1 VVAAEVRNLAQRSA
15 GAAREIKG
23 LIRESVQK
31 VEDGSTLV
39 GQSGQALEEIVRS
52 VKRVTDII
60 AEIAAASQEQ
70 SQGID
75 QVNKAVGQM
84 DHVVQSNAAQTEE
97 LSSTARLLAGQAADL
112 QALVG
117 RFKLGAGVAS
127 PRTPAVP
134 AEAPAEAPAA
144 VPAAHGAGDRLP
156 PARREPARREPS
168 PAGALAA
175 NGQGRKWLDG
185 DAEEF

>member
-1 VVAAEVRNLAQRSA
+1 
-15 GAAREIKG
+15 
-23 LIRESVQK
+23 

-39 GQSGQALEEIVRS
+39 SQSGQALDEIVRS

-84 DHVVQSNAAQTEE
+84 DQVVQSNAAQTEE

-112 QALVG
+112 MALVG
-117 RFKLGAGVAS
+117 RFKLGAVAPGVHAAARVTAE
-127 PRTPAVP
+127 PPADVMPVP
-134 AEAPAEAPAA
+134 PI
-144 VPAAHGAGDRLP
+144 GAGERRLTG
-156 PARREPARREPS
+156 RREPS
-168 PAGALAA
+168 PTVASTA
-175 NGQGRKWLDG
+175 NGRGHKWLDD